1 MKTGQKQT
9 AGQKLVAKAKEWIQT
24 GKNQQAKQELESVLR
39 STDNKLSQD
48 PEVMILCGQANMNLG
63 YLIIAEQLFTKA
75 HYHPGFEARSLRLL
89 GELAHSKKD
98 YPKALHFWQ
107 QSLTIETTWDLAYQ
121 TGLLLKDHMCDTSM
135 ALEHFSLAIDLA

>member
-1 MKTGQKQT
+1 MKTKQT
-9 AGQKLVAKAKEWIQT
+9 PGQRLITQAKEWIQT
-24 GKNQQAKQELESVLR
+24 GKNQQAKQELEMVLR
-39 STDNKLSQD
+39 SASSKLSQD
-48 PEVMILCGQANMNLG
+48 PEVMILCGKANMNLG
-63 YLIIAEQLFTKA
+63 YLIIAEQMFTKA

-98 YPKALHFWQ
+98 YAKALHFWQ

-135 ALEHFSLAIDLA
+135 ALEHFSLAVDLA

>member
-1 MKTGQKQT
+1 MKTKQT
-9 AGQKLVAKAKEWIQT
+9 PGQRLITQAKEWIQT
-24 GKNQQAKQELESVLR
+24 GKNQQAKQELEMVLR
-39 STDNKLSQD
+39 SATSKLSQD
-48 PEVMILCGQANMNLG
+48 PEVMILCGKANMNLG
-63 YLIIAEQLFTKA
+63 YLIIAEQMFTKA

-98 YPKALHFWQ
+98 YAKALHFWQ

-135 ALEHFSLAIDLA
+135 ALEHFSLAVDLA